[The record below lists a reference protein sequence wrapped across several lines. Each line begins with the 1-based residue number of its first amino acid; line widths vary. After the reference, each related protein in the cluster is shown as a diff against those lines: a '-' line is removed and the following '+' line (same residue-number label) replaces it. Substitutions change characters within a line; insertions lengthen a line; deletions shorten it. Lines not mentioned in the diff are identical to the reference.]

1 MREAVILKSYQN
13 GIAIKLNPE
22 VPFEKILE
30 ELSMKFTQSRAFFGN
45 SKVAVS
51 LEGREVSDAEEI
63 QILDTIHSC
72 SDVRVICIVGRD
84 ETTNRL
90 FLKALK
96 HMEKKQPSGDEDG
109 KFYRGSLRNH
119 ESLETETSIII
130 LGDVHPGC
138 SVVSAK
144 NIIILGGLYG
154 KAYAGGN
161 GEEEH
166 YIVALEMAPE
176 ALTIGDFKYQS
187 KERYR
192 KKFIQPK
199 IQPKI
204 AFVKNR
210 RIIFEPLTKEL
221 LDTF

>member
-30 ELSMKFTQSRAFFGN
+30 ELSVKFTQSKAFFGS

-51 LEGREVSDAEEI
+51 LEGREVSDEEEI
-63 QILDTIHSC
+63 RILDTINAC
-72 SDVRVICIVGRD
+72 SDVKVICIVGRD
-84 ETTNRL
+84 EKTNRL

-96 HMEKKQPSGDEDG
+96 NMEKRLSGDEEG
-109 KFYRGSLRNH
+109 KFYRGSLKNH

-154 KAYAGGN
+154 KAYAGAN
-161 GEEEH
+161 GDEEH

-176 ALTIGDFKYQS
+176 SLTIGDFKYQS
-187 KERYR
+187 KERHR
-192 KKFIQPK
+192 KKLIQPR

-210 RIIFEPLTKEL
+210 RIMFEPLTKEL

>member
-30 ELSMKFTQSRAFFGN
+30 ELSIKFTQSGAFFGN

-63 QILDTIHSC
+63 RILDTINAC
-72 SDVRVICIVGRD
+72 SDVRVVCIVGRD

-96 HMEKKQPSGDEDG
+96 HMEKKLSGDEEG
-109 KFYRGSLRNH
+109 KFYRGSLKNH
-119 ESLETETSIII
+119 ESLETEASIII

-176 ALTIGDFKYQS
+176 SLTIGDFKYQS
-187 KERYR
+187 R
-192 KKFIQPK
+192 KKHRKKLIQPR
-199 IQPKI
+199 IQPEI
-204 AFVKNR
+204 AFVKNK
-210 RIIFEPLTKEL
+210 RILLEPLTKEL

>member
-30 ELSMKFTQSRAFFGN
+30 ELSVKFTQSKAFFGS

-51 LEGREVSDAEEI
+51 LEGREVSDEEE
-63 QILDTIHSC
+63 
-72 SDVRVICIVGRD
+72 SDVKVICIVGRD
-84 ETTNRL
+84 EKTNRL

-96 HMEKKQPSGDEDG
+96 NMEKRLSGDEEG
-109 KFYRGSLRNH
+109 KFYRGSLKNH

-154 KAYAGGN
+154 KAYAGAN
-161 GEEEH
+161 GDEEH

-176 ALTIGDFKYQS
+176 SLTIGDFKYQS
-187 KERYR
+187 KERHR
-192 KKFIQPK
+192 KKLIQPR

-210 RIIFEPLTKEL
+210 RIMFEPLTKEL